1 MKAELNHL
9 GIIMDGN
16 GRWAVRR
23 GLPRSLGHKAGI
35 EAAKRIVESAHRRGI
50 AYLTLY
56 AFSADNWSRERR
68 EVDAIFRLVD
78 SYLTDELQ
86 GLVTHGVRVQ
96 VIGRRDRLP
105 TRTRRVVE
113 RAERVTADGNAMLLR
128 LAVDYPS
135 RDALV
140 AAAAELVQ
148 RQSPESTIDRTVFFE
163 HLNRAIN
170 SSPVP
175 DIDLV
180 IRTSGEQRL
189 SDFCLWECAYAEL
202 FFTPVLW
209 PDFDDAA
216 LAEALTEYANR
227 QRRFGSTTPA
237 VRALGAAS

>member
-16 GRWAVRR
+16 GRWAARR

-35 EAAKRIVESAHRRGI
+35 GAARRIVESVHRRGI

-68 EVDAIFRLVD
+68 EIDAIFRLVD
-78 SYLTDELQ
+78 GYLTDELDT
-86 GLVTHGVRVQ
+86 LVAHGIRVQ

-105 TRTRRVVE
+105 TRTRRIVE
-113 RAERVTADGNAMLLR
+113 RAERVTADGDAMLLR
-128 LAVDYPS
+128 LAVDYSS

-140 AAAAELVQ
+140 AAAAALV
-148 RQSPESTIDRTVFFE
+148 RMQSPQSTIDRTLFFE
-163 HLNRAIN
+163 RLNTAIN

-216 LAEALTEYANR
+216 LSEALTEFANR
-227 QRRFGSTTPA
+227 QRRFGAAAPV

>member
-16 GRWAVRR
+16 GRWAARR

-35 EAAKRIVESAHRRGI
+35 AAAKRIVESAHRRGI

-56 AFSADNWSRERR
+56 AFSADNWSRDRR

-78 SYLTDELQ
+78 GYLTDELRT
-86 GLVTHGVRVQ
+86 LAAHGVRVQ

-105 TRTRRVVE
+105 DRTRRVIE
-113 RAERVTADGNAMLLR
+113 RAEKVTQAGEAMLLR
-128 LAVDYPS
+128 LAIDYSS

-140 AAAAELVQ
+140 AAAAALVRMQ
-148 RQSPESTIDRTVFFE
+148 PPESVIDRELFFE
-163 HLNRAIN
+163 RLNGAIN
-170 SSPVP
+170 SSRVP

-209 PDFDDAA
+209 PDFDDVA
-216 LAEALTEYANR
+216 LAEALAAFGNR
-227 QRRFGSTTPA
+227 QRRFGS
-237 VRALGAAS
+237 AAATGQAIGVAS